1 LSCGY
6 TTSVMR
12 SFLLFL
18 LVVTTTANDRELR
31 LRQDGTF
38 KIVQFADLHFGETLE
53 VSGPQ
58 QDLNSTRV
66 MKNILEFEEPDLV
79 VFTGDQI
86 TGNDIDYNST
96 IYWSQVV
103 RPCYQGGFHWAVVFG
118 NHDDMAFGD
127 GGTRRDL
134 ISLDISYALSF
145 SQQGP
150 PSLYGTTNYYLP
162 ILPYRPDQN
171 IPVSVLYFFD
181 SGGGQLPEAI
191 QGHQVEW
198 YVSMSKALRQKA
210 NDQVLPSIA
219 FFHIPLEEYNSS
231 QKTNCFGQADDGVTP
246 VAESNGLFNAFQ
258 KMGDV
263 KATFVGHDH
272 GNDWCCL
279 YEGIRLCFGRHT
291 GYGGYGTWDR
301 GARVIQLS
309 QGRGGVLEAKTWVR
323 MEDGTI
329 LEGSSGPVF

>member
-1 LSCGY
+1 
-6 TTSVMR
+6 
-12 SFLLFL
+12 LL
-18 LVVTTTANDRELR
+18 A
-31 LRQDGTF
+31 
-38 KIVQFADLHFGETLE
+38 
-53 VSGPQ
+53 
-58 QDLNSTRV
+58 
-66 MKNILEFEEPDLV
+66 
-79 VFTGDQI
+79 
-86 TGNDIDYNST
+86 
-96 IYWSQVV
+96 
-103 RPCYQGGFHWAVVFG
+103 
-118 NHDDMAFGD
+118 

-171 IPVSVLYFFD
+171 IPVRLLLLLLLLLLLNLISYHHHHHHHRSVLYFFD

-231 QKTNCFGQADDGVTP
+231 QKTVSQYLSKKLGSSNQHTRLFPWQNCFGQADDGVTP
-246 VAESNGLFNAFQ
+246 VAESNGALHGGRGGGRGGREGGGGGEEEDTQLSGVRRGREKAEDTYMCFHLCTGLFNAFQ

-291 GYGGYGTWDR
+291 GTSVSHTCC
-301 GARVIQLS
+301 AC
-309 QGRGGVLEAKTWVR
+309 
-323 MEDGTI
+323 
-329 LEGSSGPVF
+329 